1 MPLYIL
7 KGIKNAFIAFNAFAE
22 SAQSSSQLVR
32 ASIETRNPVDDFRS
46 LWGEPNRRD
55 GPQLPYST
63 PQNVTWPDNS
73 SSTYSERNDDW
84 RTIPDPAVQIHNLHP
99 SLTGQFHASVPCNSS
114 FPTLSH
120 LESFQS
126 PSSSNLPFQI
136 EINHPFQPPKATPNL
151 QINEPGLENEHEDPT
166 EDTEDQESRNRR
178 RNVTRESTRHLK
190 KWLNAHLSNP
200 YPNKGE
206 KIMLSILSGM
216 SITQVSTWFANARRR
231 IKKEHQVTWNSGAKS
246 PPETS
251 ALTNEAAVNPSMNF
265 QPHNQQLSSNW
276 EQGCSAESVIAS
288 TPNRDW
294 TWHDQYGTQ
303 YTSHQNHFLN
313 VYSSYF
319 SQV

>member
-1 MPLYIL
+1 MHFGGVSDEGYRHIEHASN
-7 KGIKNAFIAFNAFAE
+7 GNSAFCYE
-22 SAQSSSQLVR
+22 
-32 ASIETRNPVDDFRS
+32 
-46 LWGEPNRRD
+46 
-55 GPQLPYST
+55 
-63 PQNVTWPDNS
+63 
-73 SSTYSERNDDW
+73 SSTNGAYFERG
-84 RTIPDPAVQIHNLHP
+84 P
-99 SLTGQFHASVPCNSS
+99 
-114 FPTLSH
+114 
-120 LESFQS
+120 
-126 PSSSNLPFQI
+126 

-276 EQGCSAESVIAS
+276 EQGCSAGN
-288 TPNRDW
+288 T
-294 TWHDQYGTQ
+294 
-303 YTSHQNHFLN
+303 
-313 VYSSYF
+313 
-319 SQV
+319 